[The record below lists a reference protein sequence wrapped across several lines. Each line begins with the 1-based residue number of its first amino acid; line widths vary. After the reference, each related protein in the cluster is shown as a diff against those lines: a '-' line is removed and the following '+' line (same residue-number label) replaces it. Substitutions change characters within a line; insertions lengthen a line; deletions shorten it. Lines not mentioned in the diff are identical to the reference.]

1 MQVAIA
7 GGSVG
12 GLFAAALL
20 AKDGHDV
27 TVYERSASGLSGR
40 GAGLVAQDDVF
51 KLLRL
56 LGRSDVGVT
65 GVTARSRITLDRS
78 GAIAHRDP
86 HPQTQISWD
95 ALYEAV
101 RSQVPDTHY
110 RLDQAVTS
118 AGTTRGL
125 AWLELSD
132 GECVEADL
140 VIGADGIG
148 SRVRQSMFQASV
160 VQPRYAG
167 YVAWR
172 FLLPED
178 RLPEIA
184 AATLSEQFAFYHMEG
199 GQALGY
205 LVPGP
210 FGETAPGRRRYNCV
224 WYRRVDDLAA
234 CLTDKTGRTH
244 PFSLPRG
251 AVSDA
256 RREQLVEE
264 AKALLP
270 PAFAA
275 VVAAEREPFVQA
287 VFDLET
293 PQMVDG
299 RILLLGDAAFVAR
312 PHTAMGVAKA
322 AGDAM
327 ALQALLDRTPI
338 EHALPCY
345 ERERLRVGHS
355 LIDFGR
361 RLGSSLA
368 PAVMR
373 ASVSAR

>member
-1 MQVAIA
+1 MRIVVA

-27 TVYERSASGLSGR
+27 TVFERSASGLSGR

-56 LGRSDVGVT
+56 LGRTDVGVT
-65 GVTARSRITLDRS
+65 GVTAQSRITLDRT
-78 GAIAHRDP
+78 GTIQHRDP

-95 ALYEAV
+95 VLYQAV
-101 RSQVPDTHY
+101 RSQVPDARY
-110 RLDQAVTS
+110 RLDQAVTG
-118 AGTTRGL
+118 AGTTRDMAWIEL
-125 AWLELSD
+125 AN

-140 VIGADGIG
+140 IIGADGIG
-148 SRVRQSMFQASV
+148 SHVRQSLIHAAAV
-160 VQPRYAG
+160 KPRYAG

-172 FLLPED
+172 FLLSEN
-178 RLPEIA
+178 RLPDIA
-184 AATLSEQFAFYHMEG
+184 AATLAGQFAFFHMEG

-210 FGETAPGRRRYNCV
+210 FGEIVPGQRRYNCV
-224 WYRRVDDLAA
+224 WYRRVDNLTE
-234 CLTDKTGRTH
+234 CLTDKQGRVH
-244 PFSLPRG
+244 LHSLPPG
-251 AVSDA
+251 ALSEA
-256 RREQLVEE
+256 RREQLV
-264 AKALLP
+264 ADANALLP

-287 VFDLET
+287 IFDLET

-299 RILLLGDAAFVAR
+299 RIVLLGDAAFVAR

-327 ALQALLDRTPI
+327 VLQALLHHTPVDRG
-338 EHALPCY
+338 LMCY
-345 ERERLRVGHS
+345 ERDRVRIGQS
-355 LIDFGR
+355 IVDYGR
-361 RLGSSLA
+361 RLGAALSLG
-368 PAVMR
+368 
-373 ASVSAR
+373 